1 MAVDERERIALQ
13 KDLERTLGVNSAVT
27 MMTLLPPAG
36 WTDVVRSADLQ
47 ASEQRLGAR
56 IDGSAQRLDSRIDG
70 LEQRL
75 DARIDGLEQHM
86 DDRFALA
93 DSALQGVK
101 HELLAA
107 FRGELVAA
115 VTTQTRTILWAL
127 LGAFVGVAG
136 LALALARLS

>member
-47 ASEQRLGAR
+47 ASER
-56 IDGSAQRLDSRIDG
+56 RLDARIDG

-75 DARIDGLEQHM
+75 DSRIDGLEQHM